1 MGMKTVVPHTNSPT
15 DTDPVQDNGYHHRL
29 PSRIKN
35 GPHRQNVKTHHR
47 GQRDS
52 INLRL
57 VAEINVANAQYNLF
71 SEPNFRNSLTGR
83 TLWKKNQNVIVM

>member
-1 MGMKTVVPHTNSPT
+1 MGMETMVAHTNSPT
-15 DTDPVQDNGYHHRL
+15 DTDPVQDNRYHHRL

-35 GPHRQNVKTHHR
+35 GRHRQNVKTHHR

-52 INLRL
+52 VNLRL
-57 VAEINVANAQYNLF
+57 VAEINVANAQFNLF